1 MAKAIRGLYKAVNSL
16 PLPQVRKEVTKLFQT
31 PFVCHPERSEGSQAI
46 ENAGFFTPL
55 RFVQND
61 KFEDYGVLK

>member
-1 MAKAIRGLYKAVNSL
+1 MVLQAISK
-16 PLPQVRKEVTKLFQT
+16 PM
-31 PFVCHPERSEGSQAI
+31 VCHPERREGSQPS

-55 RFVQND
+55 RFDQND